1 MKQRVKLHD
10 KNTVLF
16 EGRISDVP
24 IKPDAIVQKSIE
36 LFGDDDPCVI
46 HQSYVIK
53 EYADRLLETFHRD
66 KSHQLHLSNHGD
78 LSFLDVPDGDWIL
91 ELLGNKR

>member
-1 MKQRVKLHD
+1 MKQRVKLH
-10 KNTVLF
+10 NETSVLF

-24 IKPDAIVQKSIE
+24 IKPDAIVEKSIE

-53 EYADRLLETFHRD
+53 SYADQLLERFQHD
-66 KSHQLHLSNHGD
+66 KTHQIHLSKHGD
-78 LSFLDVPDGDWIL
+78 LAFLDVPDGNWIL
-91 ELLGNKR
+91 ELLGNK